1 MTADPSHELFQN
13 YLRHYQAHGADR
25 AHMPFEQVTR
35 FRLDR
40 LPRWLDRIP
49 LNAHI
54 LDAGCATGYLLSLL
68 WETGYHNLS
77 GVELSEQLVQVAKTS
92 LPPKVAIT
100 VSDIRDF
107 LAQTS
112 AETFDVILFHH
123 VLEHIPREHTIT
135 LLREFHRCLK
145 PGGYLNIKV
154 PNASYLL
161 AGHHLFGDFT
171 HVVHFNER
179 SMPQV
184 LEAAG
189 FDTRHLEFI
198 HHPPLLFWSWQHM
211 GRALLRFLNRMRWH
225 LHRVLHKTV
234 CALIELYP
242 IPKCFEWELEVLVR
256 K

>member
-1 MTADPSHELFQN
+1 MTFSPK
-13 YLRHYQAHGADR
+13 
-25 AHMPFEQVTR
+25 
-35 FRLDR
+35 
-40 LPRWLDRIP
+40 LPQKL
-49 LNAHI
+49 
-54 LDAGCATGYLLSLL
+54 
-68 WETGYHNLS
+68 
-77 GVELSEQLVQVAKTS
+77 
-92 LPPKVAIT
+92 
-100 VSDIRDF
+100 
-107 LAQTS
+107 
-112 AETFDVILFHH
+112 FDVILFHH

-145 PGGYLNIKV
+145 PGGYLNIRV

-225 LHRVLHKTV
+225 LHSVLHKTV

-242 IPKCFEWELEVLVR
+242 IPKCFEWELEVLAR